1 MIHEINAKNL
11 IFVYTGI
18 FPFIALSYMNLHIFL
33 KIRQS
38 RQVQK
43 TLEQNCVKY
52 PTKPRHSLPRFWAG
66 ARTRSGRASSTWRW
80 LSSQSSSCT
89 SSATSSGSSLA
100 FSSLHSWVRISYL
113 FVEFWFCHDL
123 NAEKYKSDNVKLHN
137 IHGIFTLS
145 RYQ

>member
-52 PTKPRHSLPRFWAG
+52 PTKPR
-66 ARTRSGRASSTWRW
+66 
-80 LSSQSSSCT
+80 
-89 SSATSSGSSLA
+89 
-100 FSSLHSWVRISYL
+100 Y
-113 FVEFWFCHDL
+113 
-123 NAEKYKSDNVKLHN
+123 
-137 IHGIFTLS
+137 TL
-145 RYQ
+145 